1 MRITGDEIMKFV
13 VLLIFRLL
21 VIMNLSCDWLF
32 RLWRDRENRKK
43 FKLRCK
49 SNGEHSTRAI
59 IVFSF
64 LRKLHVICSVIRA
77 I

>member
-1 MRITGDEIMKFV
+1 MKF
-13 VLLIFRLL
+13 ICSINIQFL

-59 IVFSF
+59 IMFSF
-64 LRKLHVICSVIRA
+64 LRKLHVICGVIRA